1 MGADFLFKSW
11 RRRHMRLVGSNLFA
25 FNEMTRKI
33 TSTIDLRKAIAVRD
47 DRQEINIRSPASA
60 TSTRSQYTEFE
71 GVERSFR
78 LIFKNNQEIAFYA
91 DTDAE
96 KKHWWV
102 ILLSPWYSFWLLY
115 RLDVLGVLVGHIP
128 PNPLWAEL
136 LFQRQEAAAQRK
148 QATSPTSPSSI
159 PRPITSPQNRWASDT
174 LLSSPLIPVVRFER
188 IFSLVSLVC
197 FSSLSS

>member
-1 MGADFLFKSW
+1 
-11 RRRHMRLVGSNLFA
+11 MRLVGSNLFA

-96 KKHWWV
+96 KKHW
-102 ILLSPWYSFWLLY
+102 
-115 RLDVLGVLVGHIP
+115 
-128 PNPLWAEL
+128 
-136 LFQRQEAAAQRK
+136 
-148 QATSPTSPSSI
+148 
-159 PRPITSPQNRWASDT
+159 
-174 LLSSPLIPVVRFER
+174 
-188 IFSLVSLVC
+188 
-197 FSSLSS
+197 